1 MLYSKHSNKALRRTQ
16 NRPPNSFV
24 CKAVHLLRLSF
35 WEATVNVGRTYILT
49 YFWVTGL
56 VLCPEERSLQN
67 VTKTRNQSYALRQ
80 DSDKT
85 WQSQTPESL
94 VLLDISNTR
103 QCIWQCRGHSF
114 LRGWSNDV
122 EENVHLIRKDD
133 EWVLDCTQYQI
144 YFNHHAVNHS
154 HSFTGLSV
162 QEKGVKTSRKS
173 QPDAF

>member
-1 MLYSKHSNKALRRTQ
+1 MLYSKHSNKALWRTQ
-16 NRPPNSFV
+16 NKAPNSFV
-24 CKAVHLLRLSF
+24 CKAVHLLRISF
-35 WEATVNVGRTYILT
+35 WETTVNIGRTYILT

-56 VLCPEERSLQN
+56 VWCPEERSLQN

-85 WQSQTPESL
+85 WRSQTTESL

-122 EENVHLIRKDD
+122 EENVYLIRKKD
-133 EWVLDCTQYQI
+133 EGLLDCTQCQI
-144 YFNHHAVNHS
+144 DF
-154 HSFTGLSV
+154 
-162 QEKGVKTSRKS
+162 
-173 QPDAF
+173 